1 LDGTTPRPAEFD
13 PAVIQAPALCRLHA
27 YWESRRAGR
36 AMPARADIDPT
47 DFAWALG
54 AVSLMERLADGDYL
68 FRVDAT
74 TTAELFA
81 IDMTGRRLS
90 LYPDAPVRAM
100 MQATLDDVV
109 AARAP
114 MLVYRD
120 FIFNRAPRRYELL
133 LLPLSAGGGAAV
145 DMILSMPGFD
155 GERPVAPL
163 RLRPTS

>member
-1 LDGTTPRPAEFD
+1 MDGSAARPAAFD
-13 PAVIQAPALCRLHA
+13 PAIIQAPALRRLHA
-27 YWESRRAGR
+27 YWDGRRAGR
-36 AMPARADIDPT
+36 TMPARADIDPT
-47 DFAWALG
+47 EFGWALG
-54 AVSLMERLADGDYL
+54 AVSLMERLDDGDYL

-81 IDMTGRRLS
+81 IDMTGRRLT

-100 MQATLDDVV
+100 MQTTLDAVV

-133 LLPLSAGGGAAV
+133 LLPLSAGGAAV

-155 GERPVAPL
+155 GDRPSTPL
-163 RLRPTS
+163 RLRPAT

>member
-1 LDGTTPRPAEFD
+1 MDGTAARPAAFD
-13 PAVIQAPALCRLHA
+13 PAIIQAPALRRLHA
-27 YWESRRAGR
+27 YWESRRGDR
-36 AMPARADIDPT
+36 AIPARADIDPT

-81 IDMTGRRLS
+81 VDMTGRRLAV
-90 LYPDAPVRAM
+90 YPDAPVRAM
-100 MQATLDDVV
+100 VQATLDAVV

-120 FIFNRAPRRYELL
+120 FVFNRAPRRYELL
-133 LLPLSAGGGAAV
+133 LLPLSAGGAAV

-155 GERPVAPL
+155 GERPFAPL
-163 RLRPTS
+163 RLRPTA

>member
-1 LDGTTPRPAEFD
+1 MDGTAAHPAEFD
-13 PAVIQAPALCRLHA
+13 PAIIETPALRRLHA
-27 YWESRRAGR
+27 YWDSRRAGR

-54 AVSLMERLADGDYL
+54 AVSLMERQGDGDYL

-81 IDMTGRRLS
+81 IDMTGRLLS
-90 LYPDAPVRAM
+90 LYPDAPVRSM
-100 MQATLDDVV
+100 MQATLDAVV

-120 FIFNRAPRRYELL
+120 FIFNRMPRRYELL
-133 LLPLSAGGGAAV
+133 LLPLSSDGAAV
-145 DMILSMPGFD
+145 DMVLSMPGFD
-155 GERPVAPL
+155 GERPMAPL
-163 RLRPTS
+163 RLRPAS